1 MSQKAPSVSFHFTTL
16 FSSPDFDGIWRPIIF
31 ESNSLRKVLIMQQQE
46 DGSPVS
52 SILEK
57 PMADENGGNSSDP
70 YISVRSLWKVF
81 GRNPERVLQPEFADR
96 DKAFFQNEFGNV
108 VGLRDVNFEVRKG
121 ETFVIMGLSGSG
133 KSTLVRCLLRLIE
146 PTSGEIIISGEDIT
160 GMTDKE
166 LVDFRRAKI
175 AMVFQHYG
183 LMPHRNVLD
192 NAAWGLEVQGVTKEE
207 RYERTR
213 KTLEIVGLGGWEDS
227 YPRQLSGGMQQR
239 VGLARALV
247 VNTDI
252 LLMDEPFS
260 GLDPLI
266 RRQMQDELLNL
277 QTELQK
283 TIVFITHDLNEA
295 LKLGDHIAIMHDG
308 AVAQIGSPEDIV
320 LRPEDEY
327 VGDFTQDVRLES
339 VLTATKVMVGPKATV
354 MGRQGPRAA
363 LHTIGESDGDVAW
376 VVDSHEKYVG
386 LLTISSAER
395 ALRAGVK
402 RFDEAWDYVD
412 SNYLPVSPV
421 TTFDALIPIAMSS
434 DFPIPVVDAENTL
447 VGEVHRSALAEAIA
461 ETSSVDQDYA
471 ANAAMNAANAA
482 ESGEDAPS
490 Q

>member
-1 MSQKAPSVSFHFTTL
+1 MQSQEIAQSSSEE
-16 FSSPDFDGIWRPIIF
+16 SSPEETAVQTATNGAA
-31 ESNSLRKVLIMQQQE
+31 
-46 DGSPVS
+46 GS
-52 SILEK
+52 
-57 PMADENGGNSSDP
+57 AP
-70 YISVRSLWKVF
+70 YISVKSLWKVF
-81 GRNPERVLQPEFADR
+81 GRNPERVLQPEYADK
-96 DKAFFQNEFGNV
+96 DKSFFQSEFGNV
-108 VGLRDVNFEVRKG
+108 VGLRDVNFDVRKG

-133 KSTLVRCLLRLIE
+133 KSTLVRCLLRLID
-146 PTSGEIIISGEDIT
+146 PTAGEVVIDGEDIT
-160 GMTDKE
+160 KLSDRDLET
-166 LVDFRRAKI
+166 FRRAKI

-183 LMPHRNVLD
+183 LLPHRNVLD
-192 NAAWGLEVQGVTKEE
+192 NAAWGLEVQGIDKDE
-207 RYERTR
+207 RYARTR
-213 KTLEIVGLGGWEDS
+213 KALATVGLAGWEQS

-247 VNTDI
+247 VDTDI

-339 VLTATKVMVGPKATV
+339 ILSASKVMVAPKATV

-376 VVDSHEKYVG
+376 VVDSHEQYVG

-395 ALRAGVK
+395 ALRSGVR
-402 RFDEAWDYVD
+402 RFDEAWEYVD
-412 SNYLPVSPV
+412 RDYLPVSPA
-421 TTFDALIPIAMSS
+421 TTFDALIPVAMSS
-434 DFPIPVVDAENTL
+434 DFPIPVVDDQNTL
-447 VGEVHRSALAEAIA
+447 VGEVHRGALAEALA
-461 ETSSVDQDYA
+461 ETSTVDQDYE
-471 ANAAMNAANAA
+471 ANAALNAAIATEQANN
-482 ESGEDAPS
+482 EQS
-490 Q
+490 

>member
-1 MSQKAPSVSFHFTTL
+1 MNERPGETDAATDAAASVAAELQPS
-16 FSSPDFDGIWRPIIF
+16 PGA
-31 ESNSLRKVLIMQQQE
+31 EN
-46 DGSPVS
+46 
-52 SILEK
+52 
-57 PMADENGGNSSDP
+57 DEGF
-70 YISVRSLWKVF
+70 ISVRNLWKVF
-81 GRNPERVLQPEFADR
+81 GRNPERVLQPEHLNQTRGAI
-96 DKAFFQNEFGNV
+96 QNELGNV
-108 VGLRDVNFEVRKG
+108 VGLRDVTFDVRKG
-121 ETFVIMGLSGSG
+121 ETFVVMGLSGSG
-133 KSTLVRCLLRLIE
+133 KSTLVRCLLRLID
-146 PTSGEIIISGEDIT
+146 PTAGTIMIDGEDVT
-160 GMTDKE
+160 LMSDKDLE
-166 LVDFRRAKI
+166 EFRRAKI

-192 NAAWGLEVQGVTKEE
+192 NAAWGLEVQGVSKEE

-213 KTLEIVGLGGWEDS
+213 KALDVVGLNGWEDS

-308 AVAQIGSPEDIV
+308 EVAQIGSPEDIV

-339 VLTATKVMVGPKATV
+339 ILTAAKVMAAPKATV

-376 VVDSHEKYVG
+376 VVDTHEKYIG
-386 LLTISSAER
+386 LLSISSAEH
-395 ALRAGVK
+395 ALRSGVK
-402 RFDEAWDYVD
+402 RFDQAWEYVER
-412 SNYLPVSPV
+412 NYLPVAPDTS
-421 TTFDALIPIAMSS
+421 FDALIPIAMSS
-434 DFPIPVVDAENTL
+434 DFPIPVVDSNGIL
-447 VGEVHRSALAEAIA
+447 VGEVHRSALAEALA
-461 ETSSVDQDYA
+461 ETSNTDPDYA
-471 ANAAMNAANAA
+471 ANAALNAALAA
-482 ESGEDAPS
+482 DNPAASEN
-490 Q
+490 

>member
-1 MSQKAPSVSFHFTTL
+1 MQNNDDSRSDDDINAPATPVAERGESQA
-16 FSSPDFDGIWRPIIF
+16 
-31 ESNSLRKVLIMQQQE
+31 
-46 DGSPVS
+46 
-52 SILEK
+52 
-57 PMADENGGNSSDP
+57 GNSGDNDA
-70 YISVRSLWKVF
+70 YVSVKSLWKVF
-81 GRNPERVLQPEFADR
+81 GKNPERVLEPEFADK
-96 DKAFFQNEFGNV
+96 DKGFFQSEMGNV
-108 VGLRDVNFEVRKG
+108 VGLRDVSFDVRKG
-121 ETFVIMGLSGSG
+121 ETFVVMGLSGSG

-146 PTSGEIIISGEDIT
+146 PTTGAVIIAGQDIT
-160 GMTDKE
+160 KMTDKE

-192 NAAWGLEVQGVTKEE
+192 NAAWGLEVQGVGKEE

-213 KTLEIVGLGGWEDS
+213 KTLELVGLGSWEDS

-247 VNTDI
+247 VDTDI

-308 AVAQIGSPEDIV
+308 EVAQIGSPEDIV

-339 VLTATKVMVGPKATV
+339 VLTASKVMVSPKATV
-354 MGRQGPRAA
+354 MGHQGPRAA
-363 LHTIGESDGDVAW
+363 LHTIGQSDGDVAW
-376 VVDSHEKYVG
+376 VVDRQERYIG
-386 LLTISSAER
+386 LLSISSTEQ

-402 RFDEAWDYVD
+402 RMDEGWEYVD
-412 SNYLPVSPV
+412 RNYLPVSPA

-434 DFPIPVVDAENTL
+434 DFPIPVVDDRKVL
-447 VGEVHRSALAEAIA
+447 VGEVHRSALAEALA
-461 ETSSVDQDYA
+461 ETSSVDPDYT
-471 ANAAMNAANAA
+471 ANAALNAAIAA
-482 ESGEDAPS
+482 EVSEDPAEPAN
-490 Q
+490 